1 MPARAPRR
9 LRSHHPAHC
18 KRMRA
23 LPGHRAHARVA
34 RAAPARA
41 RTCRAGFHTCFACV
55 GAREW
60 RSVPMQSR
68 ILALAVAGIL
78 SVHPLPVAD
87 GAAAPDLAEV
97 VVTAT
102 RTEVA
107 LAASLFPDK
116 VIDLAA
122 IVRSKSRT
130 LTDLLRGRAGFH
142 TCFAC
147 VGAREWRSV
156 PMQSRILALAVAG
169 ILSVPPLAVAEGAAA
184 TDLDEV
190 VVTATRTEV
199 ALADSL
205 FPVQVIDHDEIVR
218 SQARSLTDL
227 LRGRAGIDIGNQ
239 GGHGKLSNVFM
250 RGAEADQVL
259 VLIDGVRVGSVSAG
273 LTAFQDLPV
282 DQIDRIEI
290 VRGPRSSLYGS
301 EAIGGGIQ
309 IFTRRDDGALS
320 PRMRAGIGSH
330 GLRAASAGIGGGGEI
345 GSASCRESVCQY
357 V

>member
-1 MPARAPRR
+1 
-9 LRSHHPAHC
+9 
-18 KRMRA
+18 MRISDWSSD
-23 LPGHRAHARVA
+23 V
-34 RAAPARA
+34 
-41 RTCRAGFHTCFACV
+41 C
-55 GAREW
+55 
-60 RSVPMQSR
+60 SS
-68 ILALAVAGIL
+68 
-78 SVHPLPVAD
+78 
-87 GAAAPDLAEV
+87 DL
-97 VVTAT
+97 
-102 RTEVA
+102 
-107 LAASLFPDK
+107 
-116 VIDLAA
+116 
-122 IVRSKSRT
+122 
-130 LTDLLRGRAGFH
+130 
-142 TCFAC
+142 
-147 VGAREWRSV
+147 
-156 PMQSRILALAVAG
+156 
-169 ILSVPPLAVAEGAAA
+169 
-184 TDLDEV
+184 
-190 VVTATRTEV
+190 
-199 ALADSL
+199 
-205 FPVQVIDHDEIVR
+205 
-218 SQARSLTDL
+218 RSLTDL

-301 EAIGGGIQ
+301 EAIGGVIQ